1 MPVRSLFLPGPDR
14 GADCPSG
21 KKNELPLKY
30 FTFCP
35 IKIITRM
42 MEHSGK
48 EESDMRIEA
57 YNQVQQLYQ
66 AKQAG
71 KTQKSAAA
79 GRTDRV
85 QISSFGKDIQIAK
98 AAVASA
104 PDIRE

>member
-1 MPVRSLFLPGPDR
+1 
-14 GADCPSG
+14 
-21 KKNELPLKY
+21 
-30 FTFCP
+30 
-35 IKIITRM
+35 
-42 MEHSGK
+42 
-48 EESDMRIEA
+48 MRIEA